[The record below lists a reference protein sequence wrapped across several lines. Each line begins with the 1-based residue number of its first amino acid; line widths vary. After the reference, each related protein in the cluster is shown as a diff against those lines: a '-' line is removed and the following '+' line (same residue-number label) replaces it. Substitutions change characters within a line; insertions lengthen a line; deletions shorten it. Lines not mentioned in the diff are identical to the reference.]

1 MALFTDANIVTEDDL
16 LVYESSLASI
26 AASQGID
33 VNAKIALA
41 TSVIG
46 DKLLLWLLNVC
57 ASDPQWLNRR
67 LLGLSTVVV
76 TPILHRWLC
85 FGSLARFFA
94 EAYNAQLN
102 TRFEAKLT
110 EYQEETERAANAY
123 FLSGVGIVYN
133 PLPRPLLP
141 LVSIQ
146 TGNSPAEALYVQTS
160 WVDAMGEEGALSPV
174 NGLVL
179 AENST
184 VAVGMAEG
192 VLKAP
197 DAAVGWNVYVGST
210 SDSVTRQSLV
220 PLAVGATWQLPA
232 TGLVDGPE
240 PADGQQPNFWISL
253 SRQIRRG

>member
-1 MALFTDANIVTEDDL
+1 MALFTDANIVTEADL
-16 LVYESSLASI
+16 LVYETSLASI

-46 DKLLLWLLNVC
+46 DKLMLWLLNVE

-67 LLGLSTVVV
+67 LLGLSTIVV

-85 FGSLARFFA
+85 FESLARFYA

-102 TRFEAKLT
+102 TRFQAKLT
-110 EYQEETERAANAY
+110 EYRTETERAANAY

-141 LVSIQ
+141 LVSVQ
-146 TGNSPAEALYVQTS
+146 TGNSPAEALYIQTA
-160 WVDAMGEEGALSPV
+160 WVDAIGEEGALSPV

-179 AENST
+179 TESST
-184 VAVGMAEG
+184 IVVGMAEG

-197 DAAVGWNVYVGST
+197 PAAVGWNIYGASMQ
-210 SDSVTRQSLV
+210 DNVTRQNLV
-220 PLAVGATWQLPA
+220 PLPLGATWQLPA
-232 TGLVDGPE
+232 TGLIDGPDSV
-240 PADGQQPNFWISL
+240 DGQQPNFWIAL